1 MTENQEERR
10 AFVPMTRQERI
21 IAHYGCTAEDAQ
33 RFIDLR
39 EDGHS
44 TYEASVMAGLAD
56 PHE

>member
-1 MTENQEERR
+1 MTETQEEPQTT
-10 AFVPMTRQERI
+10 VLLTRQERI
-21 IAHYGCTAEDAQ
+21 MAHYGCTAEDAQ

>member
-1 MTENQEERR
+1 MNEPQEAQ

-21 IAHYGCTAEDAQ
+21 MNTFNCSAEDAQ

-39 EDGHS
+39 EEGYS
-44 TYEASVMAGLAD
+44 TYQASVMAGIAD

>member
-1 MTENQEERR
+1 MTETQEAQ
-10 AFVPMTRQERI
+10 AFVPMTRQQRI
-21 IAHYGCTAEDAQ
+21 MNTYNCSAEDAQ